1 MACRSAAAELL
12 ASALL
17 GCLASGCAEPNP
29 SFEQLRTEG
38 LRLMIAGR
46 YAGARGLFVEA
57 YKQRPEDAY
66 NLHDL
71 GDCCVFFARDQFE
84 QMNVP
89 AAHRELD
96 KAVEYYSRSINSY
109 PGFEPALIGK
119 NHALELKGE
128 SEKALALA
136 EWARKYVGPSARQ
149 QIFLAREFEQR
160 GDVDSAEL
168 RYRQGVAM
176 EQDSALAN
184 AELGKFYCRQN
195 LPDRGR
201 PYLERAYALDPHT
214 PGVASMVRPGGDA
227 R

>member
-1 MACRSAAAELL
+1 VV
-12 ASALL
+12 L
-17 GCLASGCAEPNP
+17 GFLASGCASPEP

-38 LRLMIAGR
+38 LRLMLAGR
-46 YAGARGLFVEA
+46 YAGARGLFEEA
-57 YKQRPEDAY
+57 HKLRPEEAI

-71 GDCCVFFARDQFE
+71 GDCCVYFARDQFE
-84 QMNVP
+84 QMNIP

-96 KAVEYYSRSINSY
+96 KAVFYYSRSINAY

-119 NHALELKGE
+119 NNALELKGE
-128 SEKALALA
+128 SEKALAVA

-149 QIFLAREFEQR
+149 QIFLAREYEQR

-176 EQDSALAN
+176 ERDSALAN
-184 AELGKFYCRQN
+184 AELGKFYYRQN
-195 LPDRGR
+195 LPDRAR
-201 PYLERAYALDPHT
+201 PYLERAYALDPRT
-214 PGVASMVRPGGDA
+214 PGVAIMLNSHDDA